1 MKNVV
6 HALDKKLFRDL
17 TRLWAQALA
26 IALVL
31 ACGVAIM
38 LTGFGMYRS
47 LDDTRSAYYQR
58 NRFADVFAEVRRAP
72 LSLVRDIEA
81 IDGVWAAEARVTGSA
96 ILDIPDRIQT
106 IVGHILSLPNDAEPR
121 LNVPVLRS
129 GRFPDPGARDEIVV
143 NAPFAIANGLQPG
156 DAITANLNG
165 SRRSLTITGTVL
177 SPEFIYTLGPG
188 AMMPDNKAF
197 GILWMNEHEAAAAYD
212 MTGAFNMVS
221 LKLSFDARKDEVIDR
236 LDALLEPYGGL
247 GAYDRSQQVSNAFID
262 AEIQQLRTMVYVMPP
277 IFFGIAAFL
286 VNMVI
291 GRIISLERSEIGLLK
306 AIGYTNGQIC
316 IHYLVL
322 AGLIAVGGVGIGW
335 VVGAWLA
342 HGMAALY
349 ARFFDF
355 PFLMY
360 RASYV
365 AYAISGLL
373 GLVAALLGAARSALK
388 AAMLPP
394 AVAMAPPA
402 PPHFSHNFL
411 DRGLSALGMRQS
423 GMMIFRSLTRWPVR
437 SGLTVLGLALSV
449 AILVSS
455 GFFND
460 SLDGM
465 MDKTF
470 SQSNRQTATL
480 TFTGDL
486 TESVLEEVRR
496 LPGVLQ
502 VEGMQAAPVT
512 LSNGHLS
519 KRTAIEARRPDP
531 DLARVIDDAGRVLNA
546 PPEGIILSDRLASQ
560 LDVTAGD
567 TVDIRF
573 MTGHRESTRVT
584 VASTV
589 PLFVGLGAYMDLS
602 ALNTLLRQGPQVS
615 MAHVT
620 LDPAMEDAFALAIKR
635 LPKVASVTM
644 LTRARRSFQDTIREN
659 VIIMTTVY
667 ITIGV
672 LITIG
677 VTYNGARIQLSER
690 ARELASLRILG
701 FTRAEVS
708 VILVGETMLL
718 AILAQPAGWLLGAG
732 IAKIVAKES
741 ASDLY
746 AIPFVLQ
753 PSTYATASLVV
764 LGAALGAA
772 LVVRRRLDRLDL
784 VAVLK
789 TRE

>member
-1 MKNVV
+1 MKNIV
-6 HALDKKLFRDL
+6 HALDKKLLRDL
-17 TRLWAQALA
+17 VRLWAQALA

-31 ACGVAIM
+31 ACGVAIL

-47 LDDTRSAYYQR
+47 LDDTRSAYYER
-58 NRFADVFAEVRRAP
+58 NRFADVFAQVRRAP
-72 LSLVRDIEA
+72 LSLMRDIEA

-96 ILDIPDRIQT
+96 ILDVPGRLQT
-106 IVGHILSLPNDAEPR
+106 TVGRILSLPPDREPR
-121 LNVPVLRS
+121 LNVPVLRT
-129 GRFPDPGARDEIVV
+129 GRMPLSGARDEIVV
-143 NAPFAIANGLQPG
+143 NAPFAIASGLVAG
-156 DAITANLNG
+156 DTIAANLNG
-165 SRRSLTITGTVL
+165 SRRTLTITGTVL

-188 AMMPDNKAF
+188 AMMPDNTSF
-197 GILWMNEHEAAAAYD
+197 GILWMPEPEAAAAYD
-212 MTGAFNMVS
+212 MTGAFNTVS
-221 LKLSFDARKDEVIDR
+221 LQLSIDARKDEVIDR
-236 LDALLEPYGGL
+236 LDALLAPYGGL
-247 GAYDRSQQVSNAFID
+247 GAYDRSQQESNAFID
-262 AEIQQLRTMVYVMPP
+262 AEIRQLRTMVYVMPP

-306 AIGYTNGQIC
+306 AIGYSNAEIC
-316 IHYLVL
+316 MHYLVL

-335 VVGAWLA
+335 IVGAWLA

-365 AYAISGLL
+365 AYAVSGVL
-373 GLVAALLGAARSALK
+373 GVAAALLGAVRSALK
-388 AAMLPP
+388 AAMLAP

-402 PPHFSHNFL
+402 PPHFSRGFL

-423 GMMIFRSLTRWPVR
+423 GMMIFRSLTRWPLR
-437 SGLTVLGLALSV
+437 SGLTVLGLAMSV

-460 SLDGM
+460 ALDSL
-465 MDKTF
+465 MDRSFT
-470 SQSNRQTATL
+470 QSNRQTATL
-480 TFTGDL
+480 AFTGDL
-486 TESVLEEVRR
+486 SQSVLEEVRR

-502 VEGMQAAPVT
+502 VEGQQAVPVI

-519 KRTAIEARRPDP
+519 RRTVIEARRPDP

-546 PPEGIILSDRLASQ
+546 PPRGIILSDRLAAH
-560 LDVTAGD
+560 LDVVAGG

-573 MTGHRESTRVT
+573 MTGRRETTRVS
-584 VASTV
+584 VAGTV

-602 ALNTLLRQGPQVS
+602 ALGTLLRQIPQVS
-615 MAHVT
+615 VAHVT
-620 LDPAMEDAFALAIKR
+620 LDAAQEDAFHAAIKDI
-635 LPKVASVTM
+635 PKIASVTM
-644 LTRARRSFQDTIREN
+644 LTHVRRSFQETIREN

-667 ITIGV
+667 ITIGA

-677 VTYNGARIQLSER
+677 VSYNGARIQLSER

-718 AILAQPAGWLLGAG
+718 AVLAQPVGWLLGAL
-732 IAKIVAKES
+732 IAKIVAEGS

-753 PSTYATASLVV
+753 PSTFATASLVV
-764 LGAALGAA
+764 LGAAFGAA